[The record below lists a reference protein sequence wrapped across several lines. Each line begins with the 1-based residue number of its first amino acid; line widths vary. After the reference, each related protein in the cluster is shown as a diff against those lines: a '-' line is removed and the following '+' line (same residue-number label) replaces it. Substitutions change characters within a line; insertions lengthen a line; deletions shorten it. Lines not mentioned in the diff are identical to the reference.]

1 MKKGTCQE
9 IVPMEAVAGEAVAPD
24 PVPRLPMM
32 IGEHLPPPAAAVH
45 GLRVLMQLLEAE
57 QHRVLEN
64 QMMMTGE
71 LQHLLEEAVDQ
82 HQVPASQMT
91 MIGELLR
98 LP

>member
-1 MKKGTCQE
+1 
-9 IVPMEAVAGEAVAPD
+9 
-24 PVPRLPMM
+24 
-32 IGEHLPPPAAAVH
+32 
-45 GLRVLMQLLEAE
+45 MQLLEAE